1 MLECGSS
8 SDGSILED
16 GVMAMGRWAEQRQ
29 AKFWIATERLA
40 AAPSHPFYEK
50 LNAILRAGGFDP
62 LCQELCEKF
71 YAAKQ
76 GRPSIPPGVYFRMI
90 MLGYFEKLDSE
101 REIAWRCADS
111 LALRTFL
118 GYRVDEG
125 TPDHSSLS
133 RTRNRI
139 DQETHQAVFDWV
151 LKRLTEQGL
160 LKGQTLGID
169 ASTLEADAA
178 MKSIVR
184 RDSGQNYREF
194 LIELAKASGIETP
207 TAEELAK
214 FDRQRKD
221 KSAGNDDW
229 FNPHDPDAKIAKM
242 KDGRTHLAYKNE
254 HAVDLETGA
263 IVAAEIHLANEG
275 DTTTMWG
282 TLEKAAESLQ
292 EVREDAAVQ
301 ANCQAHGVADPSQL
315 LHIRATVQDK
325 GYHSAQTLVDLEEL
339 DIRGYIAEPDRGR
352 QCWTAKPAR
361 GMTPDE
367 AEQEQEQK
375 RQAQQAVYRNR
386 RRRGGAH
393 SKRLHRRRGE
403 YVERSF
409 EHVLDDGGMRRVWL
423 KGREK
428 IAKRYLIHTAA
439 FNLGLLLR
447 KMTGFGTPRGWVDAA
462 RDAASACAAALAV
475 TIGLRILRRFYVG
488 AARCWT
494 KFELNAKKSARP
506 ALAA

>member
-1 MLECGSS
+1 LDEEPVT
-8 SDGSILED
+8 ED
-16 GVMAMGRWAEQRQ
+16 GAMAMGQRPEQTQ
-29 AKFWIATERLA
+29 GDFWIATERLA
-40 AAPSHPFYEK
+40 PAPAHPFYQK
-50 LNAILRAGGFDP
+50 LNALLAVAGFDP
-62 LCQELCEKF
+62 FCAAACQRF
-71 YAAKQ
+71 YAQKL
-76 GRPSIPPGVYFRMI
+76 GRPSIPPGVYFRML

-111 LALRTFL
+111 LALRAFL

-139 DQETHQAVFDWV
+139 DLETHQAVFDWV

-178 MKSIVR
+178 LKSIVR
-184 RDSGQNYREF
+184 RDGGQNYREF
-194 LIELAKASGIETP
+194 LTELAKASGIETP

-214 FDRQRKD
+214 FDRQRKG
-221 KSAGNDDW
+221 KSASNDDW
-229 FNPHDPDAKIAKM
+229 FNPNDPEAKITKL
-242 KDGRTHLAYKNE
+242 KDGRTHFAYKNE
-254 HAVDLETGA
+254 HAVDLDTGA

-282 TLEKAAESLQ
+282 TLEKAANSLQ
-292 EVREDAAVQ
+292 EVREDAQVQ
-301 ANCQAHGVADPSQL
+301 ATCQASGVADPSE
-315 LHIRATVQDK
+315 LHIEATVQDK
-325 GYHSAQTLVDLEEL
+325 GYHSAQTLVNLEEL
-339 DIRGYIAEPDRGR
+339 DLRGYIAEPDRGR
-352 QCWTAKPAR
+352 QRWTARDP
-361 GMTPDE
+361 
-367 AEQEQEQK
+367 QEQEFK

-386 RRRGGAH
+386 RRRRGAH

-403 YVERSF
+403 YVERTF

-423 KGREK
+423 KGRVK

-447 KMTGFGTPRGWVDAA
+447 KLIGSGTPRGWVAAA
-462 RDAASACAAALAV
+462 RAAAWACAGWLRTVSRRGGLWNSLLAPFGGQ
-475 TIGLRILRRFYVG
+475 T
-488 AARCWT
+488 
-494 KFELNAKKSARP
+494 ARP
-506 ALAA
+506 VRTLCAA

>member
-1 MLECGSS
+1 
-8 SDGSILED
+8 
-16 GVMAMGRWAEQRQ
+16 MALGRRGGERQ
-29 AKFWIATERLA
+29 AELWVPTA
-40 AAPSHPFYEK
+40 AVVRGPGHPFYDK
-50 LNAILRAGGFDP
+50 LNELLAEAGFDRWVEER
-62 LCQELCEKF
+62 CRTY
-71 YAAKQ
+71 YAEQ
-76 GRPSIPPGVYFRMI
+76 GRPSIPPGVYFRML

-111 LALRTFL
+111 LALRAFL

-139 DQETHQAVFDWV
+139 DLETHQAVFDWV

-178 MKSIVR
+178 LKSIVR
-184 RDSGQNYREF
+184 RDSGQSYREF
-194 LIELAKASGIETP
+194 LTELAKASGIATP

-221 KSAGNDDW
+221 KSARNDDW
-229 FNPHDPDAKIAKM
+229 FNPNDPEAQITKL
-242 KDGRTHLAYKNE
+242 KDGRTHFAYKNE
-254 HAVDLETGA
+254 HAVDLDTGA

-282 TLEKAAESLQ
+282 TLEKAATSLQ
-292 EVREDAAVQ
+292 DVREDAQVQ
-301 ANCQAHGVADPSQL
+301 ATCQANGVADPQDE
-315 LHIRATVQDK
+315 LHIQATGQDK
-325 GYHSAQTLVDLEEL
+325 GYHSAQTLVNLEEL

-352 QCWTAKPAR
+352 QRCTARDPQ
-361 GMTPDE
+361 
-367 AEQEQEQK
+367 AEEFK

-386 RRRGGAH
+386 RRRKGAH

-403 YVERSF
+403 YVERTF
-409 EHVLDDGGMRRVWL
+409 EHVLDDGGVRRVWL

-439 FNLGLLLR
+439 FNLGLIMR
-447 KMTGFGTPRGWVDAA
+447 KVTGFGTPRGWVDAVRA
-462 RDAASACAAALAV
+462 AASACARW
-475 TIGLRILRRFYVG
+475 LRA
-488 AARCWT
+488 AARRCGLCNCLW
-494 KFELNAKKSARP
+494 ARSADETGRWP
-506 ALAA
+506 ESALAA

>member
-1 MLECGSS
+1 MRSVRKVT
-8 SDGSILED
+8 ED
-16 GVMAMGRWAEQRQ
+16 GVMAMGQRPEQRQ
-29 AKFWIATERLA
+29 ADFWIATERLA
-40 AAPSHPFYEK
+40 PAPAHPFYQK
-50 LNAILRAGGFDP
+50 LNAVLAAAGFDP
-62 LCQELCEKF
+62 FCAAACQPF
-71 YAAKQ
+71 YARKM
-76 GRPSIPPGVYFRMI
+76 GRPSIPPGVYFRML

-111 LALRTFL
+111 LALRAFL

-139 DQETHQAVFDWV
+139 DLETHQAVFDWV

-178 MKSIVR
+178 LKSIVR
-184 RDSGQNYREF
+184 RDSGQSYREF
-194 LIELAKASGIETP
+194 LTELAKASGIETP

-214 FDRQRKD
+214 FDRKRKD
-221 KSAGNDDW
+221 KSARNDDW
-229 FNPHDPDAKIAKM
+229 FNPNDPEAKITKM

-254 HAVDLETGA
+254 HAVDLDTGA

-282 TLEKAAESLQ
+282 TLEKAATSLQ
-292 EVREDAAVQ
+292 DVREDAQVQ
-301 ANCQAHGVADPSQL
+301 ATCQANGVADPQDE
-315 LHIRATVQDK
+315 LHIQATVQDK
-325 GYHSAQTLVDLEEL
+325 GYHSAQTLVNLEEL

-352 QCWTAKPAR
+352 QHWTARDP
-361 GMTPDE
+361 
-367 AEQEQEQK
+367 QEQELK

-386 RRRGGAH
+386 RRRKGAR

-403 YVERSF
+403 YVERTF
-409 EHVLDDGGMRRVWL
+409 EHTLDDGGMRRVWL
-423 KGREK
+423 KGRVK

-439 FNLGLLLR
+439 FNLGLIMR
-447 KMTGFGTPRGWVDAA
+447 KVTGFGTPRGWVDAVRA
-462 RDAASACAAALAV
+462 AASACARWLRAV
-475 TIGLRILRRFYVG
+475 LRGGDLWNRLLTPFAG
-488 AARCWT
+488 QTARLPKT
-494 KFELNAKKSARP
+494 

>member
-1 MLECGSS
+1 MLECCP
-8 SDGSILED
+8 SDEEPVTED
-16 GVMAMGRWAEQRQ
+16 GAMAMGRQPEQRQ
-29 AKFWIATERLA
+29 GDFWIATERLA
-40 AAPSHPFYEK
+40 PAPAHPFYQK
-50 LNAILRAGGFDP
+50 LNALLAAAGFDP
-62 LCQELCEKF
+62 FCAAACQKF
-71 YAAKQ
+71 YAATM
-76 GRPSIPPGVYFRMI
+76 GRPSIPPGVYFRML
-90 MLGYFEKLDSE
+90 MMGYFEKLDSE

-111 LALRTFL
+111 LALRAFL

-125 TPDHSSLS
+125 TPDHSSVS

-139 DQETHQAVFDWV
+139 DLETHQAVFDWV

-178 MKSIVR
+178 LKSIVR
-184 RDSGQNYREF
+184 RDNGQSYREF
-194 LIELAKASGIETP
+194 LTALAKASGIETP

-229 FNPHDPDAKIAKM
+229 FNPHDPEAKIAKM

-254 HAVDLETGA
+254 HAVDLDTGA

-292 EVREDAAVQ
+292 EVREDGQVQ
-301 ANCQAHGVADPSQL
+301 ENCQTNGVADPSQL
-315 LHIRATVQDK
+315 HIQATVQDK
-325 GYHSAQTLVDLEEL
+325 GYHSAQTLVNLEEL
-339 DIRGYIAEPDRGR
+339 DIRGYIAEPERGR
-352 QCWTAKPAR
+352 QNWTARDP
-361 GMTPDE
+361 
-367 AEQEQEQK
+367 QEQELK

-386 RRRGGAH
+386 RRRKGAH

-403 YVERSF
+403 YVERAF

-439 FNLGLLLR
+439 FNLGLILR
-447 KMTGFGTPRGWVDAA
+447 KLTGSGTPRGWVDAA
-462 RDAASACAAALAV
+462 RAAALACAGWLRTV
-475 TIGLRILRRFYVG
+475 ARRGGLWNRLRAPFAG
-488 AARCWT
+488 QT
-494 KFELNAKKSARP
+494 ARP
-506 ALAA
+506 VRTLYAA

>member
-1 MLECGSS
+1 
-8 SDGSILED
+8 
-16 GVMAMGRWAEQRQ
+16 MAMGRQPEQRQ
-29 AKFWIATERLA
+29 ADFWIATERLA
-40 AAPSHPFYEK
+40 PAPAHPFYQK
-50 LNAILRAGGFDP
+50 LNALLASAGFDP
-62 LCQELCEKF
+62 FCAAACQKF
-71 YAAKQ
+71 YAQ
-76 GRPSIPPGVYFRMI
+76 TMGRPSIPPGVYFRML
-90 MLGYFEKLDSE
+90 MMGYPGAPGLDSE

-111 LALRTFL
+111 LALRAFL

-139 DQETHQAVFDWV
+139 DLETHQAVFDWV

-169 ASTLEADAA
+169 ASTREADAA
-178 MKSIVR
+178 LKSIVQ
-184 RDSGQNYREF
+184 RDNGQSYREF
-194 LIELAKASGIETP
+194 LTELAKASGIETP

-221 KSAGNDDW
+221 KSASNEDW
-229 FNPHDPDAKIAKM
+229 FNPHDPEAKITKL

-254 HAVDLETGA
+254 YAVDLDTGA

-292 EVREDAAVQ
+292 EVREDAQVVE
-301 ANCQAHGVADPSQL
+301 NCQANGVADPSQL
-315 LHIRATVQDK
+315 HIQATVQDK
-325 GYHSAQTLVDLEEL
+325 GYHSAQTLVNLEEL

-352 QCWTAKPAR
+352 QRWTARDP
-361 GMTPDE
+361 
-367 AEQEQEQK
+367 QEQELK
-375 RQAQQAVYRNR
+375 RQSRQAVYRNR
-386 RRRGGAH
+386 RRRKGAC

-403 YVERSF
+403 YVERTF

-428 IAKRYLIHTAA
+428 IAKRYLIHPGGASLPWLDRTAA

-447 KMTGFGTPRGWVDAA
+447 KLTGYGTPRGWVDAA
-462 RDAASACAAALAV
+462 RAAALACARWLGTV
-475 TIGLRILRRFYVG
+475 SRRGGLWNWLLAPF
-488 AARCWT
+488 ASQT
-494 KFELNAKKSARP
+494 ARP
-506 ALAA
+506 LRTLCAA

>member
-1 MLECGSS
+1 MLEYGP
-8 SDGSILED
+8 SDAEPVTED
-16 GVMAMGRWAEQRQ
+16 GAMALGRRPEQTQ
-29 AKFWIATERLA
+29 GDFWIATERLA
-40 AAPSHPFYEK
+40 PAPAHPFYQQ
-50 LNAILRAGGFDP
+50 LNALLAAAGFDP
-62 LCQELCEKF
+62 FCAAACQRF
-71 YAAKQ
+71 YARKL
-76 GRPSIPPGVYFRMI
+76 GRPSIPPGVYFRMLL
-90 MLGYFEKLDSE
+90 LGYFEKLDSE

-111 LALRTFL
+111 LALRAFL

-133 RTRNRI
+133 RTRNRM
-139 DQETHQAVFDWV
+139 DLETHQAVFDWV

-169 ASTLEADAA
+169 ASTLAADAA
-178 MKSIVR
+178 LKSIVR
-184 RDSGQNYREF
+184 RDNGQNYREF
-194 LIELAKASGIETP
+194 LTELATASGIETP

-221 KSAGNDDW
+221 KSASNDDW
-229 FNPHDPDAKIAKM
+229 FNPNDPEAKITKM
-242 KDGRTHLAYKNE
+242 KDGRTHFAYKNE
-254 HAVDLETGA
+254 HAVDLDTGA

-292 EVREDAAVQ
+292 EVREDEQVSE
-301 ANCQAHGVADPSQL
+301 NCQTHGVAAPSE
-315 LHIRATVQDK
+315 LHIEATVQDK
-325 GYHSAQTLVDLEEL
+325 GYHSAQTLVNLEEL

-352 QCWTAKPAR
+352 QRWTARDP
-361 GMTPDE
+361 
-367 AEQEQEQK
+367 QEQALR

-386 RRRGGAH
+386 RRRRGAR

-403 YVERSF
+403 YVERTF

-439 FNLGLLLR
+439 FNLGLVMR
-447 KMTGFGTPRGWVDAA
+447 KLTGYGTPRGWVDAA
-462 RDAASACAAALAV
+462 RAAALACADWLRAV
-475 TIGLRILRRFYVG
+475 VRRCGLCNRLW
-488 AARCWT
+488 AR
-494 KFELNAKKSARP
+494 SADETGRWP
-506 ALAA
+506 ESALAA